1 MKNILLWACLLL
13 SIFLSSYT
21 FANNDRLE
29 DAFDQSHNQ
38 QYSVQADAKDLFDT
52 QIDLIWSIKKWLES
66 NWNVN
71 DLIDQYKQWV
81 SLDPDIDQAIQDY
94 LAAEGLWKDL
104 GIAKVNLM
112 NAIDGAP
119 IALNDSVFV
128 RATRFMM
135 KATVILAIPMMIFA
149 ALKLIFSMWD
159 EAKLK
164 ESLIQIWYVAWWVV
178 LALMSVM
185 IIYFIT
191 ALTRSNIWAI

>member
-1 MKNILLWACLLL
+1 MKNILLWACLFV
-13 SIFLSSYT
+13 SIFVSSYA

-66 NWNVN
+66 NGNVN
-71 DLIDQYKQWV
+71 DLIEQYKQWV
-81 SLDPDIDQAIQDY
+81 SLDPSIDEAIQKY
-94 LAAEGLWKDL
+94 LASGQGAIDK
-104 GIAKVNLM
+104 ISLM
-112 NAIDGAP
+112 NSIDGAP
-119 IALNDSVFV
+119 IALNDSIFV

-191 ALTRSNIWAI
+191 SLTRSNIWAI